1 MNGEL
6 FTAFEKLKS
15 PQNQKLSLKLS
26 YNRDGW
32 LFIWKIVKGK
42 KSIIIPWVNAV
53 EQKRLVFSNEYAYMS
68 TDSANW
74 IHGIINSSLH
84 LLVGTVLS
92 TPASR
97 EEVTCFPLGRKW
109 NYKTYRIP
117 FLFFYSFFS
126 LNAIIIFMYVSS
138 AELLN

>member
-1 MNGEL
+1 MVSCL
-6 FTAFEKLKS
+6 PHMKSLKN
-15 PQNQKLSLKLS
+15 PQNQKLYLKLS

-32 LFIWKIVKGK
+32 SFIRKIVKGK

-53 EQKRLVFSNEYAYMS
+53 HSHSWSSNEFAYMS
-68 TDSANW
+68 TNNANW
-74 IHGIINSSLH
+74 IHGIINYSVH

-109 NYKTYRIP
+109 NYKTDRIP
-117 FLFFYSFFS
+117 FLFFYLLFS
-126 LNAIIIFMYVSS
+126 LNAIITSM
-138 AELLN
+138 